1 MRQLLNSDARHK
13 ISFGTFMLQ
22 LIYISTASKSP
33 SETELVDLLEQARTG
48 NLLKNITGMLLYSNS
63 TYLQVLEGEAHDVLG
78 LYDAICKDPRNEG
91 HVILR
96 ESDISVRDFP
106 DWSMGFENLESC
118 APDQLPGF
126 VEVFGGKL
134 DKSIAVNN
142 KTNAIRLL
150 MNFSKQRT

>member
-1 MRQLLNSDARHK
+1 
-13 ISFGTFMLQ
+13 MLQ
-22 LIYISTASKSP
+22 LIYISTASSSP
-33 SETELVDLLEQARTG
+33 SEAELVNLLEQARIS
-48 NLLKNITGMLLYSNS
+48 NLRNNITGMLLYSNS
-63 TYLQVLEGEAHDVLG
+63 TYLQVLEGEAKDVLG
-78 LYDAICKDPRNEG
+78 LYDAIRKDPRNEG

-96 ESDISVRDFP
+96 NSEVSGRDFA

-118 APDQLPGF
+118 SPDQIPGF

-150 MNFSKQRT
+150 MNFSKKSA

>member
-1 MRQLLNSDARHK
+1 M
-13 ISFGTFMLQ
+13 IQ
-22 LIYISTASKSP
+22 LIYISTASNSP
-33 SETELVDLLEQARTG
+33 RGSELVELLEQARTR
-48 NLLKNITGMLLYSNS
+48 NLRKNITGMLLYSNS
-63 TYLQVLEGEAHDVLG
+63 TYLQVLEGEARDVRE

-96 ESDISVRDFP
+96 ESEIPYRDFP

-118 APDQLPGF
+118 SPDQLPGF